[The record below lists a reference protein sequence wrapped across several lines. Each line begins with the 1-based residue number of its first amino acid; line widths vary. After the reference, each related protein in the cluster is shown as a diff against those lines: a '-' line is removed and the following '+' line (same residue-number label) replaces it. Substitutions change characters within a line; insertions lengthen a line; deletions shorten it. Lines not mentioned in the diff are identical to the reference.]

1 MTHSSTSRS
10 SSMDHEQTTPSNAER
25 FILPPISSMDG
36 FFASRSW
43 PPPSTTIHTSLSS
56 STTSKNSYMDMA
68 SPISRTTNDPWSPIP
83 NRPND
88 AQRLDYF
95 TAGASGAS
103 ASTTVPA
110 VPNTGVT
117 TTNTNS
123 NSANSSY
130 SSLSLSPMDRDD
142 VRYQSPYENH
152 YRQKSLPQISTFRKN
167 SINSI
172 VSQPSTSSTT
182 TLAINNQQPSGFRYQ
197 PNNTV
202 LSTSLPS
209 NISQHTQPLEFV
221 LTPSS
226 LSTPSLRS
234 IEKDIDQVIQHC
246 NSLADNMN
254 QKKSSMMDENYFS
267 NPTSMRP
274 WLDDMIGRANEVL
287 NALLR
292 LRKHQL
298 AAEYAGVHRV
308 SDQQHLQQHQQ
319 RRGAE
324 VKKLIIKRKKKIV
337 YKMTH
342 FVNNWGDESWE
353 TSLSSSVNSVR
364 LRKRGKRPV
373 FQNRCHSCHI
383 SETPEWRRG
392 PDGARTLCNACGL
405 HYAKLAKKKVKQDV
419 VKKEE
424 DRDDT

>member
-1 MTHSSTSRS
+1 MLNNLTRN
-10 SSMDHEQTTPSNAER
+10 E
-25 FILPPISSMDG
+25 
-36 FFASRSW
+36 
-43 PPPSTTIHTSLSS
+43 
-56 STTSKNSYMDMA
+56 
-68 SPISRTTNDPWSPIP
+68 
-83 NRPND
+83 
-88 AQRLDYF
+88 
-95 TAGASGAS
+95 
-103 ASTTVPA
+103 V
-110 VPNTGVT
+110 
-117 TTNTNS
+117 
-123 NSANSSY
+123 
-130 SSLSLSPMDRDD
+130 
-142 VRYQSPYENH
+142 
-152 YRQKSLPQISTFRKN
+152 

-172 VSQPSTSSTT
+172 VSQPSTSTTT

-324 VKKLIIKRKKKIV
+324 
-337 YKMTH
+337 
-342 FVNNWGDESWE
+342 GDESWE
-353 TSLSSSVNSVR
+353 TSLSSS
-364 LRKRGKRPV
+364 KRPV

-424 DRDDT
+424 DRDDTSMK